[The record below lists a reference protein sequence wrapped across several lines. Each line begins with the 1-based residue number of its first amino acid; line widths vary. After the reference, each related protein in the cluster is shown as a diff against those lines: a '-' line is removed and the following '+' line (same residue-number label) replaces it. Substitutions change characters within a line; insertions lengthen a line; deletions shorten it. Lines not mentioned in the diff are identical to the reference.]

1 MPPFSSL
8 YSSER
13 YKWYINFQEATAAM
27 KKKLA
32 GHRAEVNEDRG
43 LFLVSG
49 QTLLSRDLRE
59 INPCAKF
66 PADGHLRN

>member
-1 MPPFSSL
+1 
-8 YSSER
+8 
-13 YKWYINFQEATAAM
+13 M